1 MLINDQEQFLKAQF
15 DNKAEIDGVV
25 QKYSEQLFGSSSIYL
40 PKTKITTSGG
50 RGTIPDAFV
59 IDVQSEEWFLVEA
72 ERAVHGTWEHIA
84 PQISK
89 QLVAVATLETREL
102 LLQIALNLIAS
113 NKTLKDIFQDLG
125 VGELEIPGKLQK
137 ILRKPPTIAIPIDR
151 IPRDLTEWVQTL
163 KNNTKIWVIE
173 KYVSTTNPNRV
184 LYSFPDEN
192 LPTLTTTS
200 TQGAGLSS
208 VRATGSQPF
217 QEVMDSGLLSD
228 GQILLMEYGPRGSEK
243 RTFQGIVRKEGIEV
257 DGNVYSPSYAAV
269 HCIQQAGSKRK
280 TANGWIMW
288 KTQSGEFLT
297 DLYGK
302 LDSREEGSPATND
315 AT

>member
-1 MLINDQEQFLKAQF
+1 VLINDQEQFIKAQF
-15 DNKAEIDGVV
+15 DNEAEIDGVV
-25 QKYSEQLFGSSSIYL
+25 QRYAEQLFGSSSIYL

-59 IDVQSEEWFLVEA
+59 IDIQSEEWYVVEA

-89 QLVAVATLETREL
+89 QLAAVASIETRDL
-102 LLQIALNLIAS
+102 LLQIALNLIGA
-113 NKTLKDIFQDLG
+113 NKALRDIFQDLG
-125 VGELEIPGKLQK
+125 IGELEIHGKLQR

-151 IPRDLTEWVQTL
+151 IPKDLTDWVQTL

-173 KYVSTTNPNRV
+173 KYVSINNPNRV
-184 LYSFPDEN
+184 LYSLPDEN
-192 LPTLTTTS
+192 LPTLTTIS
-200 TQGAGLSS
+200 TQGTSLSS

-217 QEVMDSGLLSD
+217 QEVLDAGLLSE
-228 GQILLMEYGPRGSEK
+228 GQILFMDYGPRGAER

-257 DGNVYSPSYAAV
+257 DGTVYSPSYAAV
-269 HCIQQAGSKRK
+269 HCIQQLGSNRK

-288 KTQSGEFLT
+288 KTQSGELLN
-297 DLYGK
+297 DLYGQ
-302 LDSREEGSPATND
+302 LDGIEEKTFVDED

>member
-15 DNKAEIDGVV
+15 DNEAEIDGIV

-89 QLVAVATLETREL
+89 QLAAVSTLETREL

-113 NKTLKDIFQDLG
+113 NRVLRDIFQDLG
-125 VGELEIPGKLQK
+125 IGELEIHGKLQK

-151 IPRDLTEWVQTL
+151 IPKDLTEWVQTL

-192 LPTLTTTS
+192 LPTLTTIS
-200 TQGAGLSS
+200 NQGADLSS

-217 QEVMDSGLLSD
+217 QEVLDAGLLSE
-228 GQILLMEYGPRGSEK
+228 GQVLLMDYGPRGSDR

-257 DGNVYSPSYAAV
+257 EGKVYSPSYAAV
-269 HCIQQAGSKRK
+269 RCIQQAGSSRT

-288 KTQSGEFLT
+288 KTQDGEYLT
-297 DLYGK
+297 DLYEK
-302 LDSREEGSPATND
+302 LDGNEDESTISSD